1 MRICLITPGQPSTN
15 PRLVKEADAL
25 CEAGHEVRVLCSH
38 YAPWADEADKAL
50 LASRTWRCTYVGGDP
65 RRTLPIYYWTRVR
78 HALARRALPL
88 RPASSFLQRRV
99 LDRIAPELEAAALDT
114 PADLYIAHYAGALPA
129 AALAARRYGAKL
141 GFDAEDLESGS
152 YHPAKGPSHADLLV
166 RGIEARYLP
175 ECDYITA
182 SSSEIAQ
189 AYSTRY
195 RLPRP
200 VTVRNFFPLAHRPP
214 RFRATVADGPL
225 TMYWFSQTV
234 GLDRGLPD
242 VVRALGMMGDRGIE
256 LHIRGELRDATRRQ
270 LFALA
275 AAAGAER
282 SRIVLHPLAPPE
294 DMVRLSAQY
303 DVGLALEQ
311 PVNESRRI
319 CLTNKIFAYLLAGNA
334 VAATATDSQR
344 SLMAGIAG
352 AGFCYPAED
361 AQSLARG
368 LLAWYEDRKELDRV
382 RRQVWDWGT
391 REFNWD
397 REKQEFLR
405 ALEGAHSSANA
416 AAEKPETAVL
426 QG

>member
-1 MRICLITPGQPSTN
+1 
-15 PRLVKEADAL
+15 
-25 CEAGHEVRVLCSH
+25 
-38 YAPWADEADKAL
+38 
-50 LASRTWRCTYVGGDP
+50 
-65 RRTLPIYYWTRVR
+65 
-78 HALARRALPL
+78 
-88 RPASSFLQRRV
+88 
-99 LDRIAPELEAAALDT
+99 
-114 PADLYIAHYAGALPA
+114 
-129 AALAARRYGAKL
+129 
-141 GFDAEDLESGS
+141 
-152 YHPAKGPSHADLLV
+152 
-166 RGIEARYLP
+166 
-175 ECDYITA
+175 
-182 SSSEIAQ
+182 
-189 AYSTRY
+189 
-195 RLPRP
+195 
-200 VTVRNFFPLAHRPP
+200 
-214 RFRATVADGPL
+214 
-225 TMYWFSQTV
+225 
-234 GLDRGLPD
+234 
-242 VVRALGMMGDRGIE
+242 
-256 LHIRGELRDATRRQ
+256 
-270 LFALA
+270 
-275 AAAGAER
+275 
-282 SRIVLHPLAPPE
+282 VLHPLAPPE